1 MQAHLKYES
10 LKGILVVEMLFL
22 RSHFSAGTHGAGRGE
37 NNKLFKYKIACE
49 ETLDRKSVV

>member
-22 RSHFSAGTHGAGRGE
+22 RSHFSATHGAGRGE
-37 NNKLFKYKIACE
+37 NNKLLKYKIACE
-49 ETLDRKSVV
+49 ETLVLC